1 MITPQQI
8 VLDSS
13 LNLRNTTLKYDSRIW
28 GSANLEF
35 VKQKKD
41 IDGLMNP
48 DDIASNYLW
57 IHNQPR
63 NAWTHELDL
72 RPWVEKW

>member
-1 MITPQQI
+1 MPKINTKPAKLISITGDKT
-8 VLDSS
+8 VL
-13 LNLRNTTLKYDSRIW
+13 RP
-28 GSANLEF
+28 
-35 VKQKKD
+35 KQKKD